1 MKRKLLALAVI
12 AATLAVSNA
21 IAANPTAALD
31 KGWVEYTG
39 TGAVGNNNINDN
51 NNAYWV
57 YESSGTWMGQA
68 VNSWFVF
75 WDPRS
80 GSRVEGDISFDQNIL
95 FVHDDKAELIA
106 TAAFGKAGV
115 TYDYSRNLVG
125 LEAGR
130 QGRHLG
136 HRQHLV
142 DQVERQQSRRPH
154 PRHDR
159 GAGTRHLRDVRRR
172 PGGTGLRGAP
182 PPRGLSTL
190 LLPGGLTGLRTWP
203 PSGGLFCAWASALRH
218 DARPCCN
225 CNT

>member
-51 NNAYWV
+51 DNAYWV

-106 TAAFGKAGV
+106 TAAFGKASV

-125 LEAGR
+125 LEAG
-130 QGRHLG
+130 
-136 HRQHLV
+136 
-142 DQVERQQSRRPH
+142 DK
-154 PRHDR
+154 
-159 GAGTRHLRDVRRR
+159 AGTSITGNTLSIKWNASNPGDHIRVMTAVPEPGTYAMFAAGLAALGFVARRR
-172 PGGTGLRGAP
+172 RA
-182 PPRGLSTL
+182 
-190 LLPGGLTGLRTWP
+190 
-203 PSGGLFCAWASALRH
+203 A
-218 DARPCCN
+218 
-225 CNT
+225 

>member
-51 NNAYWV
+51 DNAYWV
-57 YESSGTWMGQA
+57 YESSGTWMEQA

-80 GSRVEGDISFDQNIL
+80 ASRVEGDISFDQNIL
-95 FVHDDKAELIA
+95 FVHDDKVELIA

-125 LEAGR
+125 LEAG
-130 QGRHLG
+130 
-136 HRQHLV
+136 
-142 DQVERQQSRRPH
+142 DK
-154 PRHDR
+154 
-159 GAGTRHLRDVRRR
+159 AGTSVTGNTLSIKWNASNPGDHIRVMTAVPEPGTYAMFAAGLAVLGFMARRR
-172 PGGTGLRGAP
+172 RA
-182 PPRGLSTL
+182 
-190 LLPGGLTGLRTWP
+190 
-203 PSGGLFCAWASALRH
+203 A
-218 DARPCCN
+218 
-225 CNT
+225 